1 MIKINESKAIYTN
14 PNLDVTIIE
23 VYKNEYPNI
32 NAFLS
37 IDEQIFQKNHIKII
51 KIIQFIYFII
61 KKGWNLIIQMVS

>member
-1 MIKINESKAIYTN
+1 MIKINESKVIYTN

-37 IDEQIFQKNHIKII
+37 IDEQIFQKKPYKDYKNNP
-51 KIIQFIYFII
+51 IYLLHYQE
-61 KKGWNLIIQMVS
+61 GVNLIIQMVS